1 MKWRLLIVASICA
14 IAAYREGRK
23 HCGFDACGLTV
34 QTSDW
39 SHFDLKV
46 YFPASQETY
55 SPLQF
60 VLHDHNTI
68 EIPWGWNTPEVTNI
82 FVPLGF
88 VAFQFDR
95 VDWFP
100 QVDAQR
106 KTIAAKHTSGT

>member
-1 MKWRLLIVASICA
+1 MS
-14 IAAYREGRK
+14 AYLFGEDR
-23 HCGFDACGLTV
+23 CGLDACSLTI
-34 QTSDW
+34 QTTDW
-39 SHFDLKV
+39 SHIDFKL
-46 YFPASQETY
+46 YFPASQETS
-55 SPLQF
+55 SPFQF

-88 VAFQFDR
+88 IAFQFDR

-106 KTIAAKHTSGT
+106 KCLEASPKPRLGR